1 MAVKACRCSHT
12 RKGKMK
18 KYKNGD
24 RYRLEQMPYDRD
36 GMHATGYEVYTD
48 GRWWGEY
55 ETPDGDTCLRG

>member
-1 MAVKACRCSHT
+1 
-12 RKGKMK
+12 MK

-36 GMHATGYEVYTD
+36 GMHATGYEVYKD
-48 GRWWGEY
+48 GRWWCEY